1 MNSQEAIPYAK
12 KFARLL
18 KAYNVDTVF
27 GLVGIPIVTFANDLI
42 DEGIHFI
49 SCRNEQ
55 AASYAASAYGYLN
68 NKPSVLLVV
77 GGPGLI
83 HALAG
88 VYNSMN
94 NKWPLVI
101 IAGSND
107 NGEHQY
113 QGTFQELDQISLL
126 GEYVKFKGKLNHHNM
141 DFVTYNAFNY
151 AIQSPQGVSYIDFP
165 GDLIE
170 SGVKVNSTISPQIR
184 PPQPIKSC
192 PNPQIV
198 DQVAQ
203 LITDGVDTK
212 SQNIL
217 IVIGKGCVH
226 HADSIKTFINKY
238 NFPFLPTPMAKG
250 ILPDSHPMNVSSA
263 RSLALEEADIVLVLG
278 ARINWILHFGQP
290 PKWKSTVK
298 FIQCDNDVGTL
309 GVNNT
314 SNAHLSLLGDIDLTV
329 QQLGHTLDRLSP
341 NGFIHPK
348 LPEEMEL
355 KIQQNHKRMQIQEH
369 TSNEQNELNY
379 HTVYRTLREVRE
391 DSRTILV
398 MEGANTMD
406 KARVSFP
413 TSFPLRRLDCGTTA
427 TMGVGLGYTIA
438 SRLSFPHLDTVLI
451 QGDSAFGF
459 SGMEIE
465 TLVRLGLGCVIV
477 VMNNSGIYH
486 GNNPNSSTKLS
497 ERCRYDQL
505 AKGLGAQG
513 YMVTDLIDLKKKFQE
528 AIIQSRE
535 NNVVTLL
542 NVIIEHGKGA
552 SVSFAWQ
559 NKTPSKL

>member
-1 MNSQEAIPYAK
+1 MNSQEKIPYAK

-18 KAYNVDTVF
+18 KAYNVDVVF

-42 DEGIHFI
+42 DEGIKFI

-68 NKPSVLLVV
+68 NKPAVLLVV

-107 NGEHQY
+107 NGKHQY

-126 GEYVKFKGKLNHHNM
+126 GEYVKFKGKLNNENM
-141 DFVTYNAFNY
+141 DFVTYNAFNH
-151 AIQSPQGVSYIDFP
+151 AIQSPQGVSYVDFP

-170 SGVKVNSTISPQIR
+170 SGIKVDATITDIK
-184 PPQPIKSC
+184 PPQAIKCC
-192 PNPQIV
+192 PDPDVIKRVTHLIV
-198 DQVAQ
+198 DDFQ
-203 LITDGVDTK
+203 TK
-212 SQNIL
+212 KQNIL

-226 HADSIKTFINKY
+226 HADSIKSFIDKY

-250 ILPDSHPMNVSSA
+250 IIPDSHPMNVSSA
-263 RSLALEEADIVLVLG
+263 RSMALKNADIVLVLG
-278 ARINWILHFGQP
+278 ARLNWILHFGQP
-290 PKWKSTVK
+290 PKWKPSVK

-309 GVNNT
+309 GVNNN

-329 QQLGHTLDRLSP
+329 QQLGQTIDKLLP
-341 NGFIHPK
+341 GGFKYPK
-348 LPEEMEL
+348 LPQPMQL
-355 KIQQNHKRMQIQEH
+355 KIQQNHKRMQTQEY
-369 TSNEQNELNY
+369 TSNAQNELNY
-379 HTVYRTLREVRE
+379 NTVYRTLREIRD

-413 TSFPLRRLDCGTTA
+413 TAFPLRRLDCGTTA
-427 TMGVGLGYTIA
+427 TMGVGLGYTMA
-438 SRLSFPHLDTVLI
+438 SRLTFPQLDTVLI

-465 TLVRLGLGCVIV
+465 TLVRLKLGCVLV

-486 GNNPNSSTKLS
+486 GNNPHSSTKLS
-497 ERCRYDQL
+497 EMCRYDQM
-505 AKGLGAQG
+505 ARGLGAQG
-513 YMVTDLIDLKKKFQE
+513 YVVTNLIDLKSKFQE
-528 AIIQSRE
+528 AIIQSRK

-552 SVSFAWQ
+552 TVSFAWQ